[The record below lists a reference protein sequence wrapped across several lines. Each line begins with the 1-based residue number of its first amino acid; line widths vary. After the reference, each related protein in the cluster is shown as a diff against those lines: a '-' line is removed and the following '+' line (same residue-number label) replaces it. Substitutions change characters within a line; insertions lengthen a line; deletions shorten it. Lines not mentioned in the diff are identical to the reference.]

1 MKHRENLRLKKQGED
16 GTKGDSTHSVKG
28 SSSGLRCVNTVST
41 GQGEGCGEG
50 WLVSAGLVM
59 FWEMEHSVKRKA
71 QCAGD

>member
-1 MKHRENLRLKKQGED
+1 
-16 GTKGDSTHSVKG
+16 
-28 SSSGLRCVNTVST
+28 VNTVST